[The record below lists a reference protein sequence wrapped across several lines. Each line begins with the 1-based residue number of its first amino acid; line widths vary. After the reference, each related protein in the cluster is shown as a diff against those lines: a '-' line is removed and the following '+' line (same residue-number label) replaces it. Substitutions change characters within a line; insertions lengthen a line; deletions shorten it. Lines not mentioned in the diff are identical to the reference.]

1 MNSYLRES
9 EFLLLTSDREAFGA
23 TDEKNFNDNT
33 IIKATES
40 ASRLIDLLTRRKFF
54 VDRKSEI
61 ISIDYSNRDRILV
74 NDLLAVEQLSFD
86 DDEREHTYPFVWSD
100 FDSERSTDVD
110 GNAGTGYY
118 QKIENTSRGGGSSFG
133 SLVPIGVD
141 GSPEYF
147 RWGTSICKL
156 DGYFGFDYQ
165 TEVLGRLYDCNSI
178 TDNDDG
184 THTITMIDTYSEGE
198 GIKFDVEVGDTIII
212 GDGTLEGSE
221 ACYVEEV
228 TDKVK
233 RMPDTT
239 DNYDR
244 ATDTTGNRASK
255 QTDEVMP
262 HTVQLQEGDT
272 ADDLVD
278 NVVIVQSSDFD
289 D

>member
-1 MNSYLRES
+1 MGTLG
-9 EFLLLTSDREAFGA
+9 LG
-23 TDEKNFNDNT
+23 
-33 IIKATES
+33 IIK
-40 ASRLIDLLTRRKFF
+40 
-54 VDRKSEI
+54 
-61 ISIDYSNRDRILV
+61 
-74 NDLLAVEQLSFD
+74 
-86 DDEREHTYPFVWSD
+86 
-100 FDSERSTDVD
+100 
-110 GNAGTGYY
+110 
-118 QKIENTSRGGGSSFG
+118 KIENTSRGGGSSFG

-165 TEVLGRLYDCNSI
+165 TEVLGRLYDCNST

-212 GDGTLEGSE
+212 GDGTLAGSE

-239 DNYDR
+239 TTER
-244 ATDTTGNRASK
+244 QTRQAIGLPSTDMVT
-255 QTDEVMP
+255 P
-262 HTVQLQEGDT
+262 YTVQLQSGRRSGRF
-272 ADDLVD
+272 
-278 NVVIVQSSDFD
+278 N
-289 D
+289 